1 MTYSWARGSHTAV
14 LALSNWKANP
24 MTMKWMDDA
33 PAPISYA
40 RFVAYKVGRHKH
52 WLVNAKWCREHGRWR
67 AHAENLRM
75 AAIVRRSI
83 GRAP

>member
-1 MTYSWARGSHTAV
+1 
-14 LALSNWKANP
+14 
-24 MTMKWMDDA
+24 MKTNDEE
-33 PAPISYA
+33 SYA
-40 RFVAYKVGRHKH
+40 RFVAYKVERHRVWVAK
-52 WLVNAKWCREHGRWR
+52 AKWTRERGHWR

>member
-1 MTYSWARGSHTAV
+1 
-14 LALSNWKANP
+14 

-40 RFVAYKVGRHKH
+40 RFVVYKVGRHKH
-52 WLVNAKWCREHGRWR
+52 WLTNAKWCRERGHWR

-83 GRAP
+83 GRGAP

>member
-1 MTYSWARGSHTAV
+1 
-14 LALSNWKANP
+14 
-24 MTMKWMDDA
+24 MKWMDDA

-52 WLVNAKWCREHGRWR
+52 WLANAKWCREHGRWR

-83 GRAP
+83 GRAL